1 MKSRITVVCLW
12 MALSLLT
19 AGSVSAASAPPP
31 AAALSV
37 TSDRLEMDDKNQVA
51 HFIGHVAAD
60 NGRMRMTANRMTV
73 FYDKKRKSGS
83 GGVREVKAEG
93 QVVILEERNK
103 GKADVVIYH
112 LEKRTLELIGKE
124 SDASVQ
130 RGDDLLTGKQIL
142 VNLDRDHRIGKVA
155 VQGGENRR
163 VTARIT
169 PSGLMLP
176 TDASRKEKEPTPPP
190 ATKPAE
196 TAAPAKASEATAAE
210 PEGRKRLV
218 LESGKPAV
226 VEGAR
231 ETQAAPPPVVHN
243 EIEPKETV
251 ATLKETV
258 AGWKETVAGWKEK
271 ERVNGEAAPAQ
282 EEKRAEE
289 DPAAQRS
296 AMPTPK
302 PRRRAQAES
311 P

>member
-1 MKSRITVVCLW
+1 MKPRIAVVCLW
-12 MALSLLT
+12 MALSQLT
-19 AGSVSAASAPPP
+19 AWPGLAASAPPQ

-73 FYDKKRKSGS
+73 FYDKKRKAGA

-93 QVVILEERNK
+93 QVVITEERNK

-112 LEKRTLELIGKE
+112 LEKRTLELVGKE

-176 TDASRKEKEPTPPP
+176 TDAPRKEKEKEPAPPP
-190 ATKPAE
+190 AVKPAE
-196 TAAPAKASEATAAE
+196 PAAPFKAEEAA

-218 LESGKPAV
+218 LEGGKPPV
-226 VEGAR
+226 VESAR
-231 ETQAAPPPVVHN
+231 ETRSADLPAVRN

-251 ATLKETV
+251 STLKETV

-271 ERVNGEAAPAQ
+271 ERETGEAAPAQ

-289 DPAAQRS
+289 DPAAQRG
-296 AMPTPK
+296 ATPTPK
-302 PRRRAQAES
+302 PRRRAPVES